1 MSEYGKVKSPYELVI
16 MNLPL
21 LIFVFII
28 FQNVSQEGSGRTQYK
43 REFLPEILI
52 SSCSCPEALMLMRI
66 YAIVP
71 ASCVSPLP
79 ERKNSFNVYILTL
92 IATYMY

>member
-1 MSEYGKVKSPYELVI
+1 MSEYDKVKSPYELVI

-52 SSCSCPEALMLMRI
+52 SSCSCPEVLMLMRI
-66 YAIVP
+66 YAIISV
-71 ASCVSPLP
+71 SRVSPIP
-79 ERKNSFNVYILTL
+79 E
-92 IATYMY
+92 

>member
-52 SSCSCPEALMLMRI
+52 GSCSCPEALMLMRI
-66 YAIVP
+66 YAIISV
-71 ASCVSPLP
+71 SRVSPIP
-79 ERKNSFNVYILTL
+79 E
-92 IATYMY
+92 

>member
-1 MSEYGKVKSPYELVI
+1 MSEYDKVKSPYELVI

-43 REFLPEILI
+43 REFLPEMLI

-66 YAIVP
+66 YAIISV
-71 ASCVSPLP
+71 SRVSPIP
-79 ERKNSFNVYILTL
+79 E
-92 IATYMY
+92 